1 MNEMNQILEELK
13 PIFKEILDENI
24 EITERTTPADVEEW
38 DSLAQLSLIT
48 AVEQHFGMKFRVTD
62 IVAIKSVGD
71 ILRIVNEKLA

>member
-1 MNEMNQILEELK
+1 MNEMDQILEELK

-48 AVEQHFGMKFRVTD
+48 AVEQHFGIKFGVAD

-71 ILRIVNEKLA
+71 ILRMVNEKLA